1 MENHPIPQ
9 DVTGFQF
16 KLVGNMT
23 IKQFGYVA
31 IGVILA
37 VILYYLPISGLI
49 KYPLV
54 LLFSLTGVAFAF
66 VPLAGRPMD
75 VMLAHFFKDLL
86 RPNQYVYHKVGGKL
100 LFTDIPLERIKPQTT
115 TSTQPQAP
123 QHSQSFEKQAK
134 LHAYLS
140 QVSAQPKTE
149 IDVKEQQFLN
159 ALFQQTT
166 QTPQPNIQQPIA
178 QVGQPPLPPE
188 QPVVSTVQQI
198 PDLPI
203 QEPVQQTLQ
212 PPVPVEQPMP
222 TTQPA
227 QTISQAAP
235 IETLPQQ
242 LTAVTAPEQIAV
254 PQSVRA
260 IPASQAAQ
268 LGMPALPDFP
278 NLISGIVKDPR
289 GNVLSNILVE
299 VKNTEGDAV
308 RAFKTNPLGQFVSAT
323 QLANGSYTIEL
334 EDPKNEHRF
343 EKIQIETNGTV
354 LPLLEVTSV
363 DARED
368 LRRALFS

>member
-37 VILYYLPISGLI
+37 VIFYYLPISGLI

-86 RPNQYVYHKVGGKL
+86 RPNQYVYHKIGGKL
-100 LFTDIPLERIKPQTT
+100 LFTDIPLERIKPQPAT
-115 TSTQPQAP
+115 TSQTKAP
-123 QHSQSFEKQAK
+123 QQSQSLEKQAK

-166 QTPQPNIQQPIA
+166 QIPQSNIQQPPPP
-178 QVGQPPLPPE
+178 VGQPPTTPE

-198 PDLPI
+198 PDLPE
-203 QEPVQQTLQ
+203 QETVQQAMQAPLPAGQPISAPPTETL
-212 PPVPVEQPMP
+212 E
-222 TTQPA
+222 
-227 QTISQAAP
+227 QAAP